1 MMSQQ
6 SSTAFIIIYL
16 SAMILLVHWSC
27 TRAESSPAA
36 QSNSVNWE
44 TDMIATSQSKP
55 SSMSN
60 NLNDISDRLYR
71 LIYKRLTDTTASN
84 PSIDSY
90 GDDVDRFNRPERHL
104 RFGKRFNSRAKYS
117 DLDYGHMR
125 FGKR

>member
-1 MMSQQ
+1 MAIIKSIKRGNNFDNRLAVIENNRYTESMMSQQ

-90 GDDVDRFNRPERHL
+90 G
-104 RFGKRFNSRAKYS
+104 GK
-117 DLDYGHMR
+117 
-125 FGKR
+125 